1 MIRLVF
7 GLIMVFSGVGSIEM
21 SEVFPASDAEYIGW
35 LCLLA
40 VGTGIMCWGGISLAE
55 KDRLANPL

>member
-7 GLIMVFSGVGSIEM
+7 GLVVVFCSVGSIEM
-21 SEVFPASDAEYIGW
+21 SEVFPASDAEYISW

-40 VGTGIMCWGGISLAE
+40 VGTVLGGWGVISLSE
-55 KDRLANPL
+55 KDRLAKPL

>member
-7 GLIMVFSGVGSIEM
+7 GLIMVFAGVGSIEM
-21 SEVFPASDAEYIGW
+21 SEVFPASNAEYIGW

-40 VGTGIMCWGGISLAE
+40 VGTVLGGWGVISLSE
-55 KDRLANPL
+55 KDRLANTL

>member
-7 GLIMVFSGVGSIEM
+7 GLIMVFAGVGSIEM
-21 SEVFPASDAEYIGW
+21 SEVFPASNAEYIVW

-40 VGTGIMCWGGISLAE
+40 FGTVLSASGVISLAE

>member
-1 MIRLVF
+1 MIRLVT
-7 GLIMVFSGVGSIEM
+7 GMIMVFAGVGSIEM
-21 SEVFPASDAEYIGW
+21 SEVFPASDAEYIVW

-40 VGTGIMCWGGISLAE
+40 FGTGIGCWGVISLAE

>member
-7 GLIMVFSGVGSIEM
+7 GLIMIFVGVGSIEM

-40 VGTGIMCWGGISLAE
+40 VGMVLGASGAISLAE
-55 KDRLANPL
+55 KDRLAKPL